1 MSKFSD
7 TSARRAQR
15 RRPTPYLCIP
25 APRAAST
32 AAIIALAA
40 GGCTVGPDY
49 EPPSI
54 SVPDRWNA
62 VGGAPD
68 SAESS
73 TPTGDPAHSL
83 AAWWTTLHDPTL
95 DALVRRAV
103 AANLDLRIAQARVRE
118 ARARRGLVAAERLP
132 SADASAGYARLRESE
147 NGPNGFSGETD
158 LFQAGFDASW
168 EIDVFGGVRRG
179 IEAADADLAASVEA
193 RRDVLVTLLAEVA
206 QNYVELRGRQRLL
219 DIARDNLDAQ
229 RNTLR
234 IIRSRQE
241 AGLGSDLD
249 AAQAEAQ
256 VRATESQ
263 IPSLRSG
270 EMQAVHRL
278 SVLLGLEPSA
288 LAEELSSVAEVPSPP
303 PEVPVGLPSD
313 LLRRRPDIR
322 RAERELTAAT
332 ARVGVATADL
342 FPRFSLTGSFGF
354 IGTDAGDLAEHD
366 SLAWSIGPS
375 VRWNILDF
383 GRTRSN
389 IAVQGAR
396 EEAALAR
403 YEQAVL
409 ESLREVEDALVAFV
423 NEQAR
428 RATLQEAVAANRRAV
443 GLAVDLYQQGLS
455 DFLSVLQSQRDLY
468 ASEAALAE
476 SDQAVTT
483 ALISLYKALG
493 GGWEIERL
501 AADR

>member
-1 MSKFSD
+1 
-7 TSARRAQR
+7 
-15 RRPTPYLCIP
+15 
-25 APRAAST
+25 
-32 AAIIALAA
+32 
-40 GGCTVGPDY
+40 
-49 EPPSI
+49 
-54 SVPDRWNA
+54 
-62 VGGAPD
+62 
-68 SAESS
+68 
-73 TPTGDPAHSL
+73 
-83 AAWWTTLHDPTL
+83 
-95 DALVRRAV
+95 
-103 AANLDLRIAQARVRE
+103 
-118 ARARRGLVAAERLP
+118 
-132 SADASAGYARLRESE
+132 
-147 NGPNGFSGETD
+147 
-158 LFQAGFDASW
+158 
-168 EIDVFGGVRRG
+168 
-179 IEAADADLAASVEA
+179 
-193 RRDVLVTLLAEVA
+193 
-206 QNYVELRGRQRLL
+206 
-219 DIARDNLDAQ
+219 
-229 RNTLR
+229 
-234 IIRSRQE
+234 
-241 AGLGSDLD
+241 
-249 AAQAEAQ
+249 
-256 VRATESQ
+256 
-263 IPSLRSG
+263 
-270 EMQAVHRL
+270 
-278 SVLLGLEPSA
+278 
-288 LAEELSSVAEVPSPP
+288 
-303 PEVPVGLPSD
+303 PSD

-322 RAERELTAAT
+322 RAERELAAAT

-483 ALISLYKALG
+483 ALI
-493 GGWEIERL
+493 
-501 AADR
+501 